1 MWIVR
6 LALRRPYTFA
16 VMALLMLVLGIGSII
31 AMRKDIFPFI
41 DIPVVSVVWS
51 YTGMPPQEMADRI
64 VTIDE
69 RAMTTTVN
77 DIEHMES
84 TSYPGIS
91 VIKVYL
97 QPGSK
102 VETAI
107 AEITALSQTIL
118 RPLPPG
124 IFAPNILQYDAS
136 SVPIIQLA
144 IKSDTL
150 SQQELY
156 DQGQNFIRT
165 QLATIQG
172 ASIQLPLGGATPQ
185 VMVDLDP
192 ASLYARGLSATDV
205 SNALAAQNLI
215 VPAGT
220 AKIGTREYQV
230 QLNSSPLKV
239 EGLNALPIKLSN
251 GSLVYMRDVAQVKL
265 GHAVQTN
272 IVRQDGKHGVLL
284 TIVKHGETSTLDIVS
299 DIKKKLATIGAD
311 MPKGLHVE
319 QLFDQSV
326 FVRAAINGVLR
337 EGAIAALLTGLMI
350 LLFLGSWRSTLIV
363 FVTIPLSILTSLGV
377 LALLGQTINIM
388 TLGGLSLAVG
398 VLVDDATVEVE
409 NTYRNLDHKKPLT
422 RAILDGAQ
430 QIAVPALV
438 STLSIC
444 IVFVP
449 VLLLTGVAKYL
460 FTPLAGAVVFA
471 MATSYLLSRTI
482 IPTMIRFLLPKELEQ
497 KENADR
503 QSDRSSRP
511 RGRGARIVAFFSGI
525 HERFE
530 KRFEAMRER
539 YKGALA
545 WALDHRGWV
554 LIPFLIFVLL
564 SSALVPFIG
573 RDFFPYVDSGQ
584 LRLHVRAPA
593 GLRIEETEQVFAA
606 IEKEIRTRIP
616 PSELQTILDDI
627 GLPTGS
633 LNLATGDI
641 ATLGSSDGEI
651 LISLKPDHQ
660 PSQDYERDLRRDL
673 AEHFPDETFFFQ
685 AANITN
691 QILNF
696 GLPAPIDVQVTGR
709 EKEKNLEVAR
719 RMLDEIR
726 RIPGAVDVHLGQET
740 DTPTMGVDVDR
751 DKAQMAGLTQKDVA
765 NSVLISLA
773 STSQVAPT
781 QWLDQENGVSYQIAV
796 QTPQIR
802 IDSLDALRRTPITA
816 SGNSGNT
823 SAAPQ
828 LLGNLA
834 TMKRTTSTAA
844 VSHYN
849 VQPVYDIY
857 ASTDRR
863 DLGGV
868 ASEIDKIVARYKDQ
882 VPKGTM
888 ITTRGQVDTMNKSFL
903 RLELGLVFAILFVY
917 LLIVVNFQSWMDP
930 LIMLAAVPGALSG
943 VLWMLFLTM
952 TTFSVPSLMG
962 SIMAIGVA
970 TSNTILMIVFAED
983 ERRPKKDE
991 TGEDEARHEGEGAD
1005 ARKEAPRPAKEEGKP
1020 ELKSARDAALAAGYT
1035 RMRPVIMTALAMVLG
1050 MLPMALGLGEGGE
1063 QNAPLGRAVIG
1074 GLLVATVGT
1083 LFIVPVLY
1091 AWLRKE
1097 PPRDRDRE
1105 VEDEYHQAEERQPD
1119 GTQAA

>member
-16 VMALLMLVLGIGSII
+16 VMALLMLVLGIGSIVG
-31 AMRKDIFPFI
+31 MRKDIFPFI

-77 DIEHMES
+77 DVEHMES
-84 TSYPGIS
+84 TSYPGIA

-124 IFAPNILQYDAS
+124 IFAPNVVQYDAS

-144 IKSDTL
+144 LNSDTL

-239 EGLNALPIKLSN
+239 EGLNALPIRLSN
-251 GSLVYMRDVAQVKL
+251 GSLIYMRDVAQVKL

-299 DIKKKLATIGAD
+299 NIKKKLATIGAD
-311 MPKGLHVE
+311 FPKGLKVE

-326 FVRAAINGVLR
+326 FVRAAMNGVLR

-409 NTYRNLDHKKPLT
+409 NIHRNLDQKKPLT

-430 QIAVPALV
+430 QIAVPAFV

-444 IVFVP
+444 IVFIP

-471 MATSYLLSRTI
+471 MLTSYLLSRTI
-482 IPTMIRFLLPKELEQ
+482 IPTMVRQLLPKELEQ
-497 KENADR
+497 KDTKNDKH
-503 QSDRSSRP
+503 SDKP
-511 RGRGARIVAFFSGI
+511 PGRGARMTAFFSRI
-525 HERFE
+525 HEGFE
-530 KRFEAMRER
+530 QRFEAVRER

-545 WALDHRGWV
+545 WSLDHRGWI
-554 LIPFLIFVLL
+554 LIPFLVFVLL
-564 SSALVPFIG
+564 SSVLVLFIG

-584 LRLHVRAPA
+584 MRLHVRAPA

-606 IEKEIRTRIP
+606 VEKEIRTRIP
-616 PSELQTILDDI
+616 ASELQTILDDI

-641 ATLGSSDGEI
+641 ATLGAADGEI
-651 LISLKPDHQ
+651 LISLKPDHR
-660 PSQDYERDLRRDL
+660 PSQEYERDLRDDL
-673 AEHFPDETFFFQ
+673 ARRFPDETFFFQ

-709 EKEKNLEVAR
+709 EKEKNLAVAR
-719 RMLDEIR
+719 KMMDEIR

-751 DKAQMAGLTQKDVA
+751 DKAQMAGLTQHDIA
-765 NSVLISLA
+765 NSVLISLS

-796 QTPQIR
+796 QTPQMR

-816 SGNSGNT
+816 GAGGT
-823 SAAPQ
+823 APQ

-834 TMKRTTSTAA
+834 TMHRTTSTAA

-868 ASEIDKIVARYKDQ
+868 ASEIDKIVAHYKDQ
-882 VPKGTM
+882 VPKGTQ
-888 ITTRGQVDTMNKSFL
+888 ITTRGEVDTMNKSFL

-962 SIMAIGVA
+962 AIMAIGVA

-983 ERRPKKDE
+983 ERRPKKDDQDADAKKS
-991 TGEDEARHEGEGAD
+991 GDDGEGQK
-1005 ARKEAPRPAKEEGKP
+1005 RGKEEV
-1020 ELKSARDAALAAGYT
+1020 KSAHEAALSAGYT

-1074 GLLVATVGT
+1074 GLMVATVVT
-1083 LFIVPVLY
+1083 LFVVPVLY
-1091 AWLRKE
+1091 GWLRRE
-1097 PPRDRDRE
+1097 PPRDRDSE
-1105 VEDEYHQAEERQPD
+1105 VEHEYHQGEDPQPQ
-1119 GTQAA
+1119 GAQAA

>member
-16 VMALLMLVLGIGSII
+16 VMALMMLVLGVGSIV

-77 DIEHMES
+77 DVEHMES

-97 QPGSK
+97 QPGAK

-144 IKSDTL
+144 LNSDTM
-150 SQQELY
+150 SQQDLY

-172 ASIQLPLGGATPQ
+172 ASIQLPIGGATPQ
-185 VMVDLDP
+185 IMVDLDP

-220 AKIGTREYQV
+220 AKIGLREYQV

-239 EGLNALPIKLSN
+239 EGLNALPIRLAN
-251 GSLVYMRDVAQVKL
+251 GSLIYLRDVAQVRL

-299 DIKKKLATIGAD
+299 NIKKKLATIGAD
-311 MPKGLHVE
+311 MPPGLHVE

-326 FVRAAINGVLR
+326 FVRAAMNGVLR

-363 FVTIPLSILTSLGV
+363 FVTIPLSILTSLGI

-388 TLGGLSLAVG
+388 TLGGLALAVG

-409 NTYRNLDHKKPLT
+409 NIHRNLDMKKPLT

-449 VLLLTGVAKYL
+449 VLLLTGVARYL

-482 IPTMIRFLLPKELEQ
+482 IPTMIRQLLPKELEQ
-497 KENADR
+497 ERGAEGGTGSAKPAGKH
-503 QSDRSSRP
+503 RS
-511 RGRGARIVAFFSGI
+511 RGARVASFFSGI
-525 HERFE
+525 HEAFERRFE
-530 KRFEAMRER
+530 GMRER

-545 WALDHRGWV
+545 WSLDHRGWV
-554 LIPFLIFVLL
+554 LLPFLAFVLL
-564 SSALVPFIG
+564 SALLVPFIG

-584 LRLHVRAPA
+584 MRLHVRAPA

-606 IEKEIRTRIP
+606 VEREIRARIP
-616 PSELQTILDDI
+616 ASDLQTILDDI

-641 ATLGSSDGEI
+641 ATLGTADGEI
-651 LISLKPDHQ
+651 LISLKPDHR
-660 PSQDYERDLRRDL
+660 PSQEYERDLRQDL
-673 AEHFPDETFFFQ
+673 AARFPDETFFFQ

-696 GLPAPIDVQVTGR
+696 GLASPIDVQVTGR
-709 EKEKNLEVAR
+709 EKEKNLALAR
-719 RMLDEIR
+719 RMMAEIR
-726 RIPGAVDVHLGQET
+726 HVTGAVDVHLGQET
-740 DTPTMGVDVDR
+740 DMPTMGVDVDR

-765 NSVLISLA
+765 NSVLISLS
-773 STSQVAPT
+773 STSQIAPT

-816 SGNSGNT
+816 SNGG
-823 SAAPQ
+823 AAPQ

-834 TMKRTTSTAA
+834 TMRRTTSTAV

-849 VQPVYDIY
+849 VQPVYDIF
-857 ASTDRR
+857 AGTDRR

-882 VPKGTM
+882 APKGTM

-917 LLIVVNFQSWMDP
+917 LLIVVNFQSWIDP
-930 LIMLAAVPGALSG
+930 LIMLAAVPGALAG

-962 SIMAIGVA
+962 AIMAIGVA

-983 ERRPKKDE
+983 ERRPKKADGK
-991 TGEDEARHEGEGAD
+991 GEQEAGGHDATARKPEGAD
-1005 ARKEAPRPAKEEGKP
+1005 ADADAKTPGRDDAPDRADAGGNGEP
-1020 ELKSARDAALAAGYT
+1020 ESAA
-1035 RMRPVIMTALAMVLG
+1035 
-1050 MLPMALGLGEGGE
+1050 
-1063 QNAPLGRAVIG
+1063 
-1074 GLLVATVGT
+1074 
-1083 LFIVPVLY
+1083 
-1091 AWLRKE
+1091 
-1097 PPRDRDRE
+1097 
-1105 VEDEYHQAEERQPD
+1105 
-1119 GTQAA
+1119 

>member
-6 LALRRPYTFA
+6 LALRRPYTFI
-16 VMALLMLVLGIGSII
+16 VMALMMLVLGVGAIVG
-31 AMRKDIFPFI
+31 MRKDIFPFI

-84 TSYPGIS
+84 TSYPGIA

-97 QPGSK
+97 QPGTK

-107 AEITALSQTIL
+107 SEITALSQTIL

-124 IFAPNILQYDAS
+124 IFPPNVIQYDAS

-144 IKSDTL
+144 LQSDTL

-185 VMVDLDP
+185 VMIDLDP

-239 EGLNALPIKLSN
+239 EGLNALPIKLVD

-299 DIKKKLATIGAD
+299 NIKKKLTTIGAD

-326 FVRAAINGVLR
+326 FVRAAMNGVLR

-409 NTYRNLDHKKPLT
+409 NIHRNLDQKKPLT

-449 VLLLTGVAKYL
+449 VLLLTGVARYL

-471 MATSYLLSRTI
+471 MLTSYLLSRTI
-482 IPTMIRFLLPKELEQ
+482 IPTMVRHLLPKELEQ
-497 KENADR
+497 REGKDA
-503 QSDRSSRP
+503 P
-511 RGRGARIVAFFSGI
+511 GGRGARIAAWFNGI
-525 HERFE
+525 HEGFE
-530 KRFEAMRER
+530 RRFEATRDR

-545 WALDHRGWV
+545 WSLDHRGWV
-554 LIPFLIFVLL
+554 LIPFLVFVLL
-564 SSALVPFIG
+564 SSVLVLFIG

-593 GLRIEETEQVFAA
+593 GLRIEETEQVFAT

-616 PSELQTILDDI
+616 ASELQTILDDI

-641 ATLGSSDGEI
+641 ATLGSADGEI
-651 LISLKPDHQ
+651 LISLKPGHR
-660 PSQDYERDLRRDL
+660 PSQDYERDLRAHL
-673 AEHFPDETFFFQ
+673 AARFPDETFFFQ

-696 GLPAPIDVQVTGR
+696 GLPAPIDVQVSGR
-709 EKEKNLEVAR
+709 EKEKNLDVAR
-719 RMLDEIR
+719 KMMEEIK

-765 NSVLISLA
+765 NSVLISLS

-781 QWLDQENGVSYQIAV
+781 QWLDHENGVSYQIAV
-796 QTPQIR
+796 QTPQMR
-802 IDSLDALRRTPITA
+802 IDSLDALRRTPVTA
-816 SGNSGNT
+816 SGGSANGGGIG

-828 LLGNLA
+828 LLGNLS
-834 TMKRTTSTAA
+834 TMHRTTSTAA

-868 ASEIDKIVARYKDQ
+868 AAEIERIVARYKDQ
-882 VPKGTM
+882 VPKGTQ
-888 ITTRGQVDTMNKSFL
+888 ITTRGEVDTMNKSFL
-903 RLELGLVFAILFVY
+903 RLEIGLVFAILFVY

-930 LIMLAAVPGALSG
+930 LIMLAAVPGALAG

-962 SIMAIGVA
+962 AIMAIGVA

-983 ERRPKKDE
+983 ERRPKKKKGKDGDAE
-991 TGEDEARHEGEGAD
+991 GDDDAKDNDEAG
-1005 ARKEAPRPAKEEGKP
+1005 PM
-1020 ELKSARDAALAAGYT
+1020 SARDAALAAGHT
-1035 RMRPVIMTALAMVLG
+1035 RMRPVVMTALAMVLG

-1074 GLLVATVGT
+1074 GLLVATAGT

-1091 AWLRKE
+1091 GWLRKE
-1097 PPRDRDRE
+1097 PPRDRDAE
-1105 VEDEYHQAEERQPD
+1105 VEHEYHEGEEASPD
-1119 GTQAA
+1119 GAQAA